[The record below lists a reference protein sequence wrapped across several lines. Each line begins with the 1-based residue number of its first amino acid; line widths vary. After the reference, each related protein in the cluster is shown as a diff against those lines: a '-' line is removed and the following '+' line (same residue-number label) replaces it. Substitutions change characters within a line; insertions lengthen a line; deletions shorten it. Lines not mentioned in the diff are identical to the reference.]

1 MSNMVLRDATHLKR
15 KNNVAL
21 EGIVEVGS
29 SNEMSA
35 VVLDQRVCTGRPLLE
50 RKNLRRSLGNCC
62 LSRRWLRETAFSS
75 ILSRMITPMS
85 GSHSNQCFLVCCIR
99 RLRCFVKCS
108 TFQRLKL
115 HWFCFSPTKRGFQNW
130 IDTGTETSCAV
141 S

>member
-1 MSNMVLRDATHLKR
+1 MKKR

-50 RKNLRRSLGNCC
+50 RKNLRRSVGNCC
-62 LSRRWLRETAFSS
+62 LSRRWLRKTAFSL

-85 GSHSNQCFLVCCIR
+85 GSHSNL
-99 RLRCFVKCS
+99 CFVLCYICRKNIF
-108 TFQRLKL
+108 T
-115 HWFCFSPTKRGFQNW
+115 TKSF
-130 IDTGTETSCAV
+130 IC
-141 S
+141 

>member
-1 MSNMVLRDATHLKR
+1 M
-15 KNNVAL
+15 

-75 ILSRMITPMS
+75 ILSRMITPMP
-85 GSHSNQCFLVCCIR
+85 GSHSNHSNKQENQADHS
-99 RLRCFVKCS
+99 K
-108 TFQRLKL
+108 TFQLG
-115 HWFCFSPTKRGFQNW
+115 HNACSIPFQLIELFYITYDIWVRIANQL
-130 IDTGTETSCAV
+130 SM
-141 S
+141 